1 MELKEKCDEY
11 VLRNV
16 KTIDIADY
24 ESFLQLNNNQ
34 EPVLTGLHR
43 GLRDLLSVHAWT
55 TSPGGHQNYLY
66 FQMNGEQKFCATL
79 YYSSET
85 LCQPHTHNYIELLY
99 VMQGEL
105 RMQIDGKTY
114 SFKEG
119 DICLINTN
127 TIHCE
132 YIERKDSFIICL
144 CTDDIIFEQYQNSRS
159 AKDYTLSLKR
169 FINQKR
175 MQELF
180 VSFSPRNT
188 DTHKTKHAF
197 ETIISELMEDLPG
210 KQRIVIGYVE
220 RIIDL
225 LAREYSIQATRSDK
239 EELQKVLVQSICSYI
254 EYHYDSVTVNELS
267 QKFSYSPDYLTKIF
281 KKEQETNLSAYIQ
294 LVRLQHASELI
305 SSTSLPI
312 EKISR
317 KVGYNNVGFFYK
329 KFYEIYQTTP
339 NEVREK

>member
-1 MELKEKCDEY
+1 
-11 VLRNV
+11 
-16 KTIDIADY
+16 
-24 ESFLQLNNNQ
+24 
-34 EPVLTGLHR
+34 
-43 GLRDLLSVHAWT
+43 
-55 TSPGGHQNYLY
+55 
-66 FQMNGEQKFCATL
+66 
-79 YYSSET
+79 
-85 LCQPHTHNYIELLY
+85 
-99 VMQGEL
+99 MQGEL

>member
-1 MELKEKCDEY
+1 
-11 VLRNV
+11 
-16 KTIDIADY
+16 
-24 ESFLQLNNNQ
+24 
-34 EPVLTGLHR
+34 
-43 GLRDLLSVHAWT
+43 
-55 TSPGGHQNYLY
+55 
-66 FQMNGEQKFCATL
+66 
-79 YYSSET
+79 
-85 LCQPHTHNYIELLY
+85 
-99 VMQGEL
+99 
-105 RMQIDGKTY
+105 
-114 SFKEG
+114 
-119 DICLINTN
+119 
-127 TIHCE
+127 
-132 YIERKDSFIICL
+132 
-144 CTDDIIFEQYQNSRS
+144 
-159 AKDYTLSLKR
+159 
-169 FINQKR
+169 

-339 NEVREK
+339 Q